1 MLLADITQQLD
12 PSIFRAYDIRGIV
25 GESLTPESVYLIGK
39 GLGSLALDSGEKE
52 IAVARDGRLSGP
64 SLSAALCDG
73 ILSTGCDVVDLGMA
87 PTPVLYYATHHLP
100 YRSGVMLTGSHNPP
114 NYNGLKSVIN
124 GKTLAEQAIQALYQR
139 IANNHLHEGRG
150 KKREL
155 NLVDAYI
162 ADVVGK
168 VKLSR
173 PLKVVI
179 DAGNGVPGMMAPA
192 LFKALGCEV
201 HEIFCDV
208 DGHFPNHHA
217 DPSQPENLQDLIG
230 QVKVTNADIGL
241 AFDGDGDRLGV
252 VTSQGKIIWPD
263 RLLMLFAKSLL
274 QEDQGADII
283 YDVKCSSHLH
293 DQIESH
299 GGKPLMWKTGHSLI
313 KAKMQEMQAAL
324 AGEMSGHFFFKQR
337 WYGFDDALYAGAR
350 LLEILSKETVDSD
363 AVFAAIP
370 DSVNTP
376 ELKVLVP
383 EAEKFTVMQ
392 QLVDGA
398 DFGNAKEVIT
408 IDGLRVN
415 FPDGWGLVRP
425 SNTTPYLV
433 LRFEAINAS
442 VLNEIQVAFRA
453 WMLSIRPELDLPF

>member
-1 MLLADITQQLD
+1 MSLDITQQLD

-25 GESLTPESVYLIGK
+25 GESLTPESVFLIGK
-39 GLGSLALDSGEKE
+39 GLGSLVLEGGENE
-52 IAVARDGRLSGP
+52 IAIARDGRLSGP
-64 SLSAALCDG
+64 VLSQALCEG
-73 ILSTGCDVVDLGMA
+73 ILSTGCHVVDLGVA
-87 PTPVLYYATHHLP
+87 PTPVLYYAAHQLP
-100 YRSGVMLTGSHNPP
+100 QQSGVMLTGSHNPP

-124 GKTLAEQAIQALYQR
+124 GKTLAEEAIQSLYQR
-139 IANNHLHEGRG
+139 IIDGRFHHGQG

-155 NLVDAYI
+155 NIIDAYI
-162 ADVVGK
+162 ADVVSK

-173 PLKVVI
+173 RLKVVI
-179 DAGNGVPGMMAPA
+179 DAGNGVTGMMAPA
-192 LFKALGCEV
+192 LFRALGCDV
-201 HEIFCDV
+201 HEIFCEV

-217 DPSQPENLQDLIG
+217 DPSQPENLQDLIDK
-230 QVKVTNADIGL
+230 VKAEKADIGL

-263 RLLMLFAKSLL
+263 RLLMLFAKALL
-274 QEDQGADII
+274 KEEPAANII
-283 YDVKCSSHLH
+283 YDVKCSSHL
-293 DQIESH
+293 DEQIQTY

-337 WYGFDDALYAGAR
+337 WYGFDDALYAGTR
-350 LLEILSKETVDSD
+350 LLEILANETVDSD
-363 AVFAAIP
+363 TVFAAIP

-383 EAEKFTVMQ
+383 EAEKFAVMQ
-392 QLVDGA
+392 QLIDGA
-398 DFGNAKEVIT
+398 SFDDAKEIIT

-415 FPDGWGLVRP
+415 FAHGWGLVRP

-433 LRFEAINAS
+433 LRFEAMNDMM
-442 VLNEIQVAFRA
+442 LEEIQASFRA
-453 WMLSIRPELDLPF
+453 WMLSIRPELNLPF